1 MQKLY
6 ETKEKNKKAFLIS
19 ILSGNS
25 GDDAMCREL
34 EGLAKTLELE
44 IAAHEK
50 IRVREKSAKFGMGS
64 GKAEELSKK
73 AAEIEAELLVFDWNL
88 GPSQQRNW
96 EELSSLPIVDR
107 QELII
112 RIFAQRAITREA
124 ELQVKL
130 AELTYSLPRLSHKY
144 IDLSRQRG
152 GRYGT
157 KGTGETKLEI
167 DRRKTEKQINQLEK
181 EIEQIRK
188 QRRTQRGMRER
199 NNMPVCAI
207 VGYTNA
213 GKSSLLN
220 VLTGADVLAE
230 DKLFCTLD
238 AVTRRFQPAPGVTV
252 LLTDTVGFI
261 RSLPHSLIKAF
272 HSTLEE
278 AALADILI
286 HILDASEPDIESNYE
301 TTIEVL
307 KDIADK
313 AGFSARELKSGRKT
327 PSSQGE
333 GSTLNIPMITALNK
347 IDRLPENAVE
357 ELKNRFPGS
366 IAISVK
372 DRIGLDMLK
381 EKIVSAVN
389 QIKEKNNMTVNS

>member
-1 MQKLY
+1 
-6 ETKEKNKKAFLIS
+6 
-19 ILSGNS
+19 
-25 GDDAMCREL
+25 
-34 EGLAKTLELE
+34 
-44 IAAHEK
+44 
-50 IRVREKSAKFGMGS
+50 V
-64 GKAEELSKK
+64 
-73 AAEIEAELLVFDWNL
+73 
-88 GPSQQRNW
+88 
-96 EELSSLPIVDR
+96 VDR

-124 ELQVKL
+124 ELQVRL
-130 AELTYSLPRLSHKY
+130 AELTYFLPRLSHKY

-157 KGTGETKLEI
+157 KGTGETKLET
-167 DRRKTEKQINQLEK
+167 DRRKIEKQINMLEK
-181 EIEQIRK
+181 EIEQVRK
-188 QRRTQRGMRER
+188 QRRTQRGQRER
-199 NNMPVCAI
+199 SNMPVCAI

-220 VLTGADVLAE
+220 IFTGADVLAE

-307 KDIADK
+307 K
-313 AGFSARELKSGRKT
+313 ELTDKSGVKV
-327 PSSQGE
+327 SSLQGE
-333 GSTLNIPMITALNK
+333 SSLLDIPMITVLNK
-347 IDRLPENAVE
+347 IDRLPDNNAVE
-357 ELKNRFPGS
+357 ELQNRFPES
-366 IAISVK
+366 IAVSIK
-372 DRIGLDMLK
+372 NGIGLDILK
-381 EKIVSAVN
+381 EKIASTV
-389 QIKEKNNMTVNS
+389 KEKL

>member
-6 ETKEKNKKAFLIS
+6 ETKEKPKRAFLVSIIS
-19 ILSGNS
+19 GKPN
-25 GDDAMCREL
+25 DDAKGGEL
-34 EGLAKTLELE
+34 EGLAQTLDIE

-50 IRVREKSAKFGMGS
+50 IRVREKTAKFGMGS
-64 GKAEELSKK
+64 GKAEELSNK
-73 AAEIEAELLVFDWNL
+73 AKEMNADLLVFDWNPS
-88 GPSQQRNW
+88 PSQQRNW
-96 EELSSLPIVDR
+96 EELSGLPVVDR

-124 ELQVKL
+124 ELQVRL
-130 AELTYSLPRLSHKY
+130 AELMYFLPRLTHKY

-157 KGTGETKLEI
+157 KGAGETKLET
-167 DRRKTEKQINQLEK
+167 DRRRIEKQINLLEK
-181 EIEQIRK
+181 EIEQVQK
-188 QRRTQRGMRER
+188 QRKTQRNMRER
-199 NNMPVCAI
+199 NEMSLCAI

-220 VLTGADVLAE
+220 VLTGADVPAE

-238 AVTRRFQPAPGVTV
+238 AVTRRFQPAPGISV

-301 TTIEVL
+301 TTINVL
-307 KDIADK
+307 
-313 AGFSARELKSGRKT
+313 RELSETKGKNASEK
-327 PSSQGE
+327 PSID
-333 GSTLNIPMITALNK
+333 IPMITVLNK
-347 IDRLPENAVE
+347 IDRLSNEAVE
-357 ELKNRFPGS
+357 ELQNRFPGS
-366 IAISVK
+366 IAVSVK
-372 DRIGLDMLK
+372 TGVGLDALK
-381 EKIVSAVN
+381 EKI
-389 QIKEKNNMTVNS
+389 KNLTANRQ

>member
-6 ETKEKNKKAFLIS
+6 ETKEKPQRAFLVS
-19 ILSGNS
+19 ILNGNTS
-25 GDDAMCREL
+25 DEAMCREF
-34 EGLAKTLELE
+34 EGLATTLELE

-73 AAEIEAELLVFDWNL
+73 AVEIGADLLVFDWNPS
-88 GPSQQRNW
+88 PSQQRNW
-96 EELSSLPIVDR
+96 EELSNLPVLDR

-112 RIFAQRAITREA
+112 RIFSQRAITREA

-130 AELTYSLPRLSHKY
+130 AELTYFLPRLTHKY

-157 KGTGETKLEI
+157 KGSGETKLET
-167 DRRKTEKQINQLEK
+167 DRRKIEIQINKLEK
-181 EIEQIRK
+181 EIEQVGK
-188 QRRTQRGMRER
+188 QRRTQRSMRER
-199 NNMPVCAI
+199 NNLPVCAI

-238 AVTRRFQPAPGVTV
+238 AVTRRFQPTPSVTV

-261 RSLPHSLIKAF
+261 RDLPHSLIKAF
-272 HSTLEE
+272 RSTLEE
-278 AALADILI
+278 AALADVLI
-286 HILDASEPDIESNYE
+286 HILDASEPDIENNYE
-301 TTIEVL
+301 TTMNVL
-307 KDIADK
+307 TELSQKKDKNAK
-313 AGFSARELKSGRKT
+313 GRNKKSTETQEEKL
-327 PSSQGE
+327 S
-333 GSTLNIPMITALNK
+333 LDIPVITVLNK
-347 IDRLPENAVE
+347 IDRLSGNAVE
-357 ELKNRFPGS
+357 ELQNRFDGS
-366 IAISVK
+366 IA
-372 DRIGLDMLK
+372 
-381 EKIVSAVN
+381 VS
-389 QIKEKNNMTVNS
+389 IKEKTGLDILKNKIAETVNQLK

>member
-1 MQKLY
+1 
-6 ETKEKNKKAFLIS
+6 
-19 ILSGNS
+19 
-25 GDDAMCREL
+25 
-34 EGLAKTLELE
+34 
-44 IAAHEK
+44 
-50 IRVREKSAKFGMGS
+50 
-64 GKAEELSKK
+64 
-73 AAEIEAELLVFDWNL
+73 
-88 GPSQQRNW
+88 
-96 EELSSLPIVDR
+96 VDR

-124 ELQVKL
+124 ELQVRL
-130 AELTYSLPRLSHKY
+130 AELTYFLPRLTHKY
-144 IDLSRQRG
+144 VDLSRQRG

-157 KGTGETKLEI
+157 KGAGETKLET
-167 DRRKTEKQINQLEK
+167 DRRKIEKQINLLEK

-188 QRRTQRGMRER
+188 QRKTQRGQRER
-199 NNMPVCAI
+199 NNLPVCAI

-286 HILDASEPDIESNYE
+286 HILDACDPDIESNYE
-301 TTIEVL
+301 TTINVL
-307 KDIADK
+307 K
-313 AGFSARELKSGRKT
+313 ELSDVKGSSESEK
-327 PSSQGE
+327 PS
-333 GSTLNIPMITALNK
+333 TNIPLITVLNK
-347 IDRLPENAVE
+347 IDRLTSDAVE
-357 ELKNRFPGS
+357 ELQNRFPGS
-366 IAISVK
+366 VAVSVK
-372 DRIGLDMLK
+372 NGVGLDALK
-381 EKIVSAVN
+381 EKINDLIRKISH
-389 QIKEKNNMTVNS
+389 